1 MHENAISNSCH
12 CHTIL
17 SARREV
23 IFTLYV
29 LWVEEANVL
38 FLLILQFL
46 SILPI
51 LVLRLMRGVWKKST
65 HNIAVTLHIAHHQV
79 IPFHEVLRDFV
90 DFYIVYHS
98 LPSDPSQN
106 PPYGPL

>member
-51 LVLRLMRGVWKKST
+51 LVLSLMRGVCGKK
-65 HNIAVTLHIAHHQV
+65 NPQYCCYIAHCTSPGYPV
-79 IPFHEVLRDFV
+79 
-90 DFYIVYHS
+90 S
-98 LPSDPSQN
+98 
-106 PPYGPL
+106 